1 MRLRRLERIA
11 ARVLEELSL
20 PRLITMSALCGHISA
35 ARQRPLHLHP
45 LTMAGTPGA
54 PGGMWIETQAADHIF
69 YNGDTRPLHQQ
80 HIILHE
86 IGHMLCRHR
95 NADTDALAAIMP
107 DLDVEMVRSV
117 LTRSTYSLVAEQE
130 AEVIA
135 TLLAQ
140 RMQSPEIGLQPANI
154 LEEFNSQASRDVHR

>member
-1 MRLRRLERIA
+1 MRLRRLERMA
-11 ARVLEELSL
+11 ARLLEELSL
-20 PRLITMSALCGHISA
+20 PRLITTPALCAHISM

-45 LTMAGTPGA
+45 LSVAGTPGA
-54 PGGMWIETQAADHIF
+54 PGGMWIETEAADHIF

-95 NADTDALAAIMP
+95 NTDTDALAAIMP
-107 DLDVEMVRSV
+107 DLDVEMIRSV
-117 LTRSTYSLVAEQE
+117 LARSTYSLVAEQE
-130 AEVIA
+130 AEMIA

-140 RMQSPEIGLQPANI
+140 RMQAPESGLQPANI
-154 LEEFNSQASRDVHR
+154 LEEFSNRASRDVRR

>member
-1 MRLRRLERIA
+1 MRLRRLERKA
-11 ARVLEELSL
+11 ARLLDDLSL
-20 PRLITMSALCGHISA
+20 PRLLTTAALCAHISV
-35 ARQRPLHLHP
+35 ARRRPLHLHP
-45 LTMAGTPGA
+45 LSMVGTPGT
-54 PGGMWIETQAADHIF
+54 PGGMWIETEAADHIF

-95 NADTDALAAIMP
+95 NTETDALAAIMP
-107 DLDVEMVRSV
+107 DLDVEMILSV
-117 LTRSTYSLVAEQE
+117 LGRSTYSLVAEQE

-140 RMQSPEIGLQPANI
+140 RMQSSEVDLKPANI
-154 LEEFNSQASRDVHR
+154 LEEFSNRAARDVRR